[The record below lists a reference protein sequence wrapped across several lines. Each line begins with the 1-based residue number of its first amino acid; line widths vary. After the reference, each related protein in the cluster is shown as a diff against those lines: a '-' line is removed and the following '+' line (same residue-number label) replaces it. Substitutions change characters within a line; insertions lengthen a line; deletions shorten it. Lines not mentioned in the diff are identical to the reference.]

1 MAKLLLLVAVM
12 LAAIVAAEAVAVAP
26 APLPALTVKNQFS
39 IKLILHNV
47 ASRNVTFKLVSPVV
61 SNPVVCVAKT
71 WNAIPPTLISSK
83 QTTLKVSVRVVNNKH
98 VAVKKNFTINLLNHF
113 DAEELKGKTFVVLT
127 AVESWSWKTKYL
139 LITIGEVVVL
149 SFKL

>member
-12 LAAIVAAEAVAVAP
+12 LAAFVAAEAVAVAP
-26 APLPALTVKNQFS
+26 APLPTHAAKNSLS

-61 SNPVVCVAKT
+61 SNPVVCVPKT

-83 QTTLKVSVRVVNNKH
+83 KTTLRIAVGVVTNKL
-98 VAVKKNFTINLLNHF
+98 VAVKKNITINLLNHF
-113 DAEELKGKTFVVLT
+113 DAEELKGQRFVVLT